1 MRFGIG
7 DIVCDT
13 SVAQPPTAANCWD
26 TSTGAAPGAATTS
39 DIVSSTVYTTP
50 TGGTSYQL
58 PSYNNAPTTAT
69 SWISNNSTLLVG
81 LGALV
86 GILAFMSGRR

>member
-1 MRFGIG
+1 
-7 DIVCDT
+7 
-13 SVAQPPTAANCWD
+13 
-26 TSTGAAPGAATTS
+26 
-39 DIVSSTVYTTP
+39 VSSTVYTTP
-50 TGGTSYQL
+50 AGGTSYQL
-58 PSYNNAPTTAT
+58 PSYNNAPATAT